1 MIVEEEKSSC
11 HATTKEEKKKNFYYN
26 NPGTA
31 LDRKKK
37 IALDQLNRCIL
48 SFFTIQLRSTSDPI
62 KIVTVIQ
69 KY

>member
-1 MIVEEEKSSC
+1 MQQP
-11 HATTKEEKKKNFYYN
+11 KKK
-26 NPGTA
+26 
-31 LDRKKK
+31 KKTFTTITQEPHWTEK
-37 IALDQLNRCIL
+37 IAFDQLNRCIL